1 MHMKVKFGCKTVMHL
16 HKALWDLNSAARL
29 FPTQLAHLY
38 LVLLLMLQVADSGIQ
53 HYDKSL

>member
-1 MHMKVKFGCKTVMHL
+1 MKMKFGCKTVMHL